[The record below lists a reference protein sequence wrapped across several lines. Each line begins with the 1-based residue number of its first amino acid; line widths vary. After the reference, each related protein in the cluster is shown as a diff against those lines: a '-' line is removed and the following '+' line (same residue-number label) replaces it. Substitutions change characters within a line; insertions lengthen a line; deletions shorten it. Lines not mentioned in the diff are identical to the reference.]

1 MCSSCGCSRSG
12 VSVSAG
18 AVGEIHQPTRRT
30 EMKKFGLG
38 ALLVAVGGWLFA
50 DHRRRAVVIG
60 RIRALVAKTHPKQ
73 YDDATLK
80 DKVESELF
88 RDEHEVK
95 GSISVNAQEGVVQLR
110 GELPSQDLIDAL
122 VHRTRQIHGVK
133 DVESLL
139 HTRGTE
145 APMHH

>member
-1 MCSSCGCSRSG
+1 
-12 VSVSAG
+12 
-18 AVGEIHQPTRRT
+18 
-30 EMKKFGLG
+30 MKKFGLG
-38 ALLVAVGGWLFA
+38 VIVAVLGAWVVA
-50 DHRRRAVVIG
+50 DQRRRAVVLG
-60 RIRALVAKTHPKQ
+60 RFRSLIAKTHPKQ

-110 GELPSQDLIDAL
+110 GELPSQNLIDAL
-122 VHRTRQIHGVK
+122 VERTRQIHGVR

-139 HTRGTE
+139 HLPGTE

>member
-1 MCSSCGCSRSG
+1 
-12 VSVSAG
+12 
-18 AVGEIHQPTRRT
+18 
-30 EMKKFGLG
+30 MKKIGLG
-38 ALLVAVGGWLFA
+38 AILASVGAWIVV
-50 DHRRRAVVIG
+50 DQRRRAVVLG
-60 RIRALVAKTHPKQ
+60 RLRGLIAKTHPKQ

-95 GSISVNAQEGVVQLR
+95 GSISVNAQRGIVQLR

-122 VHRTRQIHGVK
+122 VVRTRQIHGVK

-139 HTRGTE
+139 HLPGTE

>member
-1 MCSSCGCSRSG
+1 
-12 VSVSAG
+12 
-18 AVGEIHQPTRRT
+18 
-30 EMKKFGLG
+30 MKKFSLG
-38 ALLVAVGGWLFA
+38 AILAAVGGWLFA
-50 DHRRRAVVIG
+50 DQRRRAVVVG
-60 RIRALVAKTHPKQ
+60 RIRGVIAKAHPKQ

-95 GSISVNAQEGVVQLR
+95 GAISVNAQEGVVQLR

-122 VHRTRQIHGVK
+122 VDKTRQIHGVR

-139 HTRGTE
+139 HLPGTE
-145 APMHH
+145 APMHL

>member
-1 MCSSCGCSRSG
+1 
-12 VSVSAG
+12 
-18 AVGEIHQPTRRT
+18 
-30 EMKKFGLG
+30 MKKLGLG
-38 ALLVAVGGWLFA
+38 ALVVAVSAWLVA
-50 DHRRRAVVIG
+50 DQRRRAVVLG
-60 RIRALVAKTHPKQ
+60 RLRGLIAKTHPKH

-122 VHRTRQIHGVK
+122 VNRTQQIHGVRE
-133 DVESLL
+133 VESLL
-139 HTRGTE
+139 HLTGTE
-145 APMHH
+145 APMHN

>member
-1 MCSSCGCSRSG
+1 
-12 VSVSAG
+12 
-18 AVGEIHQPTRRT
+18 
-30 EMKKFGLG
+30 MKKF
-38 ALLVAVGGWLFA
+38 AVGAILAAIGAWLVA
-50 DHRRRAVVIG
+50 DHRRRAVAIG
-60 RIRALVAKTHPKQ
+60 RIRGLIAQTHRKQ

-95 GSISVNAQEGVVQLR
+95 GAISVNAQEGVVQLR

-122 VHRTRQIHGVK
+122 ISRTKQIHGVRE
-133 DVESLL
+133 VESLL
-139 HTRGTE
+139 HLTGTE

>member
-1 MCSSCGCSRSG
+1 
-12 VSVSAG
+12 
-18 AVGEIHQPTRRT
+18 
-30 EMKKFGLG
+30 MKKFGL
-38 ALLVAVGGWLFA
+38 VAMLAVVGGWLVA
-50 DHRRRAVVIG
+50 DHRRRTVVIG
-60 RIRALVAKTHPKQ
+60 RLRGLIAKTHPKH

-95 GSISVNAQEGVVQLR
+95 GAISINAQQGVVQLR

-122 VHRTRQIHGVK
+122 VNRTQQIHGVRE
-133 DVESLL
+133 VESLL
-139 HTRGTE
+139 HLTGTE